1 MWTNK
6 VDFASKHYY
15 NLLFVISMTSHDV
28 EQQLS
33 IRYFVDNCV
42 FTWWLKKYM
51 FCFIITPRFIDE
63 ESQITIVCKRVESV
77 LRWSLSFSTKV
88 ISKRV
93 LGKLGSRYSCWWFR
107 WRFQKERKKNRKREK
122 SRMGSLNV
130 KRTGKKTKRCLLST
144 RKLPF
149 QGLNC
154 F

>member
-6 VDFASKHYY
+6 VDFASKYY
-15 NLLFVISMTSHDV
+15 CNLLFVISKTSHDV
-28 EQQLS
+28 EQQMS

-42 FTWWLKKYM
+42 FTWWIKKYM

-107 WRFQKERKKNRKREK
+107 WRFQKEKKKKKKNRKREK
-122 SRMGSLNV
+122 SRMGSLNF
-130 KRTGKKTKRCLLST
+130 KRNGKKKRC
-144 RKLPF
+144 
-149 QGLNC
+149 
-154 F
+154 